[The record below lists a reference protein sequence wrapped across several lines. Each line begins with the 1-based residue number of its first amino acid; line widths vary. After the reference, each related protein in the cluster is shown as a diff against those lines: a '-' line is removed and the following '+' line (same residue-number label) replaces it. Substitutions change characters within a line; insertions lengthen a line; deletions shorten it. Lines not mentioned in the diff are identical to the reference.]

1 MGLSLH
7 AWKRKTLLH
16 PLKKTLVMIEAP
28 EARYL
33 TEQLSHLV
41 KGNYLGGNIYHC
53 RGYQQLS
60 NNL

>member
-1 MGLSLH
+1 MEATNTTAS
-7 AWKRKTLLH
+7 
-16 PLKKTLVMIEAP
+16 LKKTLVMIEAP

-41 KGNYLGGNIYHC
+41 KGNYLGGSIYHC
-53 RGYQQLS
+53 RGCQQLS